1 MDSDFAGKLEQLLSN
16 NEAMEKIM
24 AMASSLSTQSNS
36 PPEKSAED
44 NQEAPQKNA
53 MGALSLPTG
62 RCGYSAILFALK
74 PYLDDERKDRIDKL
88 ISMIRIAETAK
99 MLLRF

>member
-24 AMASSLSTQSNS
+24 AMASSLSSQSNF
-36 PPEKSAED
+36 PPEKNAED
-44 NQEAPQKNA
+44 NSEAPPKNA
-53 MGALSLPTG
+53 TDALSLPTG
-62 RCGYSAILFALK
+62 RSGYSAILFALK
-74 PYLDDERKDRIDKL
+74 PYLDDNRKERIDKL

>member
-36 PPEKSAED
+36 PPEKSGED
-44 NQEAPQKNA
+44 NQEAPPKNA
-53 MGALSLPTG
+53 IPALSLTTG
-62 RCGYSAILFALK
+62 RSGYSAILFALK
-74 PYLDDERKDRIDKL
+74 PYLDDERKERIDKL

>member
-24 AMASSLSTQSNS
+24 AMASSLSSQSKS
-36 PPEKSAED
+36 TPEKSTED
-44 NQEAPQKNA
+44 NSEAPPKNA
-53 MGALSLPTG
+53 IGALSLPTG
-62 RCGYSAILFALK
+62 RSGYSAILFALK
-74 PYLDDERKDRIDKL
+74 PYLDDDRKERIDKL

>member
-24 AMASSLSTQSNS
+24 AMASSLSSQSN
-36 PPEKSAED
+36 PAPEKSADD
-44 NQEAPQKNA
+44 NSEEHPKHAP
-53 MGALSLPTG
+53 GALPLQIG
-62 RCGYSAILFALK
+62 RSGYSAILFALK

>member
-1 MDSDFAGKLEQLLSN
+1 LDSDFAGKLEQLLSN
-16 NEAMEKIM
+16 GEAMEKIM
-24 AMASSLSTQSNS
+24 AMASSLSSQQNF

-44 NQEAPQKNA
+44 NSEEPRRSTL
-53 MGALSLPTG
+53 GTLPLPAG
-62 RCGYSAILFALK
+62 RSGYSAILLALK
-74 PYLDDERKDRIDKL
+74 PYLDDERKDRVDKL